1 MERINLAHAKT
12 HLSELVTRASQGE
25 EIEIRASRQDRG
37 APSAARSGARTFR
50 FQGAAADD
58 GRHVASGRERR
69 RPYQAHARRLPLLMF
84 YLDAS
89 VVVASVARELRTTD
103 VQQWWEKQQ
112 SDITFSSWTLTE
124 SISALSVR
132 LRRGTLTAEE
142 KQNAVRFVRRI
153 PNSYQRVPITEAHFL
168 SAMRYADQHE
178 LALRSGDALHVA
190 IAADFEQTLVTLDKT
205 MAAAATRLGIAVL
218 LL

>member
-1 MERINLAHAKT
+1 
-12 HLSELVTRASQGE
+12 
-25 EIEIRASRQDRG
+25 
-37 APSAARSGARTFR
+37 
-50 FQGAAADD
+50 
-58 GRHVASGRERR
+58 
-69 RPYQAHARRLPLLMF
+69 MF

-218 LL
+218 LF